1 MPSSQGSHQA
11 PVSTKHN
18 TSLPHMHQQSLST
31 VVGTNLPE
39 ASNVNEVS
47 PVLRRTP
54 ITTASRF
61 QREDAAAAKCETI
74 PPNKTVP
81 SMPEDSSRNPAET
94 KASRLQ
100 REQIEQSSWS
110 MPVSSPSRKAPE
122 RYFDVADELRNFLE
136 KHKLQHVVIEP
147 RGGEEW
153 LLGGMHVL
161 LRPDTSQTPPQLFVS
176 RDEGSSWILLEA
188 VAEQYIRALRAAR
201 KNTSRD
207 TAQDGELHTFANPQ
221 SQNQEWRPDGLPT
234 FNDAF
239 PSTFGAHDGASNYYA
254 SFRVRARKPANQG
267 NGQFRTAG

>member
-1 MPSSQGSHQA
+1 MDPTTAHTTHSYTNTPAGAAHCLSGAPQEGMPSSQGSHQA

-110 MPVSSPSRKAPE
+110 M
-122 RYFDVADELRNFLE
+122 
-136 KHKLQHVVIEP
+136 
-147 RGGEEW
+147 
-153 LLGGMHVL
+153 
-161 LRPDTSQTPPQLFVS
+161 
-176 RDEGSSWILLEA
+176 
-188 VAEQYIRALRAAR
+188 
-201 KNTSRD
+201 
-207 TAQDGELHTFANPQ
+207 
-221 SQNQEWRPDGLPT
+221 
-234 FNDAF
+234 
-239 PSTFGAHDGASNYYA
+239 
-254 SFRVRARKPANQG
+254 
-267 NGQFRTAG
+267 